1 MNDFNQVDFD
11 EMFPETVDASVSVTE
26 ESLIASG
33 LRKMADIV
41 DRLYAVDKQDPA
53 PITIHLFAYDKE
65 GFRKLGRA
73 LGTFT
78 KSADD
83 NWFNL
88 NRTFDGGSTLQV
100 CIARSKVCKRVLLR
114 VEDVPEQVIPASKR
128 EVYGWECG
136 GPVMADTPAIETDRP
151 VIESPPSIEPEMP
164 F

>member
-1 MNDFNQVDFD
+1 MNDFNEVDFD
-11 EMFPETVDASVSVTE
+11 QMFPEAVDASVSVTE

-41 DRLYAVDKQDPA
+41 DRLYAVDKSDPA
-53 PITIHLFAYDKE
+53 PVVVHFFAYDKD
-65 GFRKLGRA
+65 GFSKLGRA

-88 NRTFDGGSTLQV
+88 DRTFDGGSKVQV
-100 CIARSKVCKRVLLR
+100 CIGRSKVCKRVLLR
-114 VEDVPEQVIPASKR
+114 VEEVPEQVIPASKR

-136 GPVMADTPAIETDRP
+136 GPVMADAPAIETDRQA
-151 VIESPPSIEPEMP
+151 VELPPSIEEGMP